1 MKILDKEID
10 FDLNDAENI
19 DRLQELDTD
28 YGKRMEGVTKLVDQC
43 KIYKEFFDKALGD
56 GTSEILFEGKNDY
69 MKIVKAY
76 NELIENIEKQLEEF
90 MAESEKAKSKY
101 ERYIK

>member
-19 DRLQELDTD
+19 DRLQELDTN
-28 YGKRMEGVTKLVDQC
+28 YGEKFEGVTKLVDQC
-43 KIYKEFFDKALGD
+43 KLYKEFFDKALGE
-56 GTSEILFEGKNDY
+56 GTSELLFEGKNDY

-76 NELIENIEKQLEEF
+76 NELVENIEKQLADF
-90 MAESEKAKSKY
+90 TAESEKAKAKY
-101 ERYIK
+101 ERYFK